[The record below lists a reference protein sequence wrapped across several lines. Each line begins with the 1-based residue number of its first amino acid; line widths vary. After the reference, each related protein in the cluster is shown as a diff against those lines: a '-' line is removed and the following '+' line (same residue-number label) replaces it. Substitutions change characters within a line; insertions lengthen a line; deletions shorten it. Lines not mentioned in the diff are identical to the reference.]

1 MTSMSDDPDLARAT
15 VVQTAPAK
23 AKRKSRQKPSVAV
36 AQGHASILGAFRRTG
51 ATSEAA
57 PQLVRNVLVPAEQ
70 AEAAEQV
77 EVPAPQPK
85 KARTTPLQEEIA
97 PQSAAPALPQEDVAP
112 KPAAPVPP
120 LEEVQ
125 LVAAPQEEVA
135 PQSAAPAPPLEEVA
149 SQSSALAPPLE
160 EEESYASTVSVASF
174 ASCWLEMEQ
183 EQGEEVQLVA
193 VPAPPLEEVAPQSA
207 APAPPLPAPPLE
219 EVATPALP
227 QEEVAHQSAASAPPL
242 EEVQLV
248 AVPALPQEEDAHQS
262 ATPLTQAIPQA
273 TSAPASAASTAKEMT
288 TARASAASTAE
299 VAPQSAASA
308 PPLEEVAP
316 KSATPRFL
324 SQLLRSSGRPGG
336 SIAAVHGALPRMD
349 RVEVG
354 SPDLIF

>member
-15 VVQTAPAK
+15 VVQIAPAK

-112 KPAAPVPP
+112 KSAAPVPP

-149 SQSSALAPPLE
+149 SQSSAPAPPLE
-160 EEESYASTVSVASF
+160 EEESYASTVSVPSF
-174 ASCWLEMEQ
+174 ASCWLEMVQ

-207 APAPPLPAPPLE
+207 APAPPL
-219 EVATPALP
+219 
-227 QEEVAHQSAASAPPL
+227 

-262 ATPLTQAIPQA
+262 AAPLTQAIPQA

-354 SPDLIF
+354 KPDLIF